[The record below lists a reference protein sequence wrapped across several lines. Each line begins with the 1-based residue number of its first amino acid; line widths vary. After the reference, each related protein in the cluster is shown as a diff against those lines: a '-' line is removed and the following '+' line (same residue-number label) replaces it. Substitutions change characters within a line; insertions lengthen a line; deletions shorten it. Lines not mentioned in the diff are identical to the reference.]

1 MHARHRDLA
10 ALQRLTQHFQ
20 HISAEFRQFVEEQ
33 NAAVG
38 ALEKA
43 GLGLAGVGEGATL
56 EAEELGLEQ
65 GFGDGGAVDADE
77 GALATG
83 AFPVDQARNEPL
95 PGAGFAL

>member
-1 MHARHRDLA
+1 M
-10 ALQRLTQHFQ
+10 
-20 HISAEFRQFVEEQ
+20 
-33 NAAVG
+33 G